1 MVFKQICTIRGI
13 MYNLNKKIVTLLK
26 KHPEGGENFF
36 NALDFMIRNDRNI
49 LEQYMN
55 FITELKQK
63 VSDNTRLG
71 AIVSGAFGRAL
82 LSNYYYR
89 LGDLFQYNIIVTNGG
104 IRTGEPVEIYKDDF
118 NCCGKFVLLDD
129 SIYSGTTYKAIQDA
143 LPSYI
148 KMWGAWVIYDGSKL
162 PKEAYI
168 DIRALFR
175 YYE

>member
-1 MVFKQICTIRGI
+1 MVSKQICTIRRI

-63 VSDNTRLG
+63 VGTNTRLG
-71 AIVSGAFGRAL
+71 AVVSGAFGRAL

-89 LGDLFQYNIIVTNGG
+89 LGNLFQFNIIVTNGG
-104 IRTGEPVEIYKDDF
+104 IRTGESVEIYRDDF
-118 NCCGKFVLLDD
+118 GSCDKFVLLDD

-143 LPSYI
+143 LPSYT

-162 PKEAYI
+162 PKESDI